1 MQNKQRALGDYAS
14 TRPIDRTLDLTKN
27 LPTSN
32 TGQLHEE
39 SRIFGMSEPFPMKLL
54 HMVAGIIPAQR
65 DKWYLYVFPALIW
78 LFNMAPLS
86 IHLLLS
92 FNVSHVKRYTAVSL
106 DYTPTLT
113 QNLSGIFLYTF
124 LYGVQ
129 YSLYRTRTSF
139 IDKIQHFASKQ
150 SVADHS
156 RRTLITCVVTG
167 LVLAVVLF
175 FIYIVT
181 AAVNVAGIF
190 WLLGF
195 SFLTIVPIMA
205 VVGMLLLRALA
216 FDHIFSKQYKK
227 LKSMAKESDA
237 NKVHTTFVSMADDVT
252 KHFSAYLDLP
262 LKVCVTLAFLTSAF
276 NVMSIYGDREVQFN
290 ELMYEITFAFLPSII
305 IVVPCHI
312 LVKLD
317 LQAFEVKEILCKN
330 SLMNRTDFTALLLS
344 YELIVPQPKL
354 FGMKVTFGLVAS
366 LVVPMIGALVPRLV
380 QWLMDAAY

>member
-1 MQNKQRALGDYAS
+1 VLHNLCLNMQNKQRALGDYAS

-129 YSLYRTRTSF
+129 YSLFY
-139 IDKIQHFASKQ
+139 
-150 SVADHS
+150 
-156 RRTLITCVVTG
+156 
-167 LVLAVVLF
+167 
-175 FIYIVT
+175 
-181 AAVNVAGIF
+181 
-190 WLLGF
+190 
-195 SFLTIVPIMA
+195 
-205 VVGMLLLRALA
+205 
-216 FDHIFSKQYKK
+216 
-227 LKSMAKESDA
+227 
-237 NKVHTTFVSMADDVT
+237 
-252 KHFSAYLDLP
+252 
-262 LKVCVTLAFLTSAF
+262 
-276 NVMSIYGDREVQFN
+276 
-290 ELMYEITFAFLPSII
+290 
-305 IVVPCHI
+305 
-312 LVKLD
+312 
-317 LQAFEVKEILCKN
+317 
-330 SLMNRTDFTALLLS
+330 
-344 YELIVPQPKL
+344 
-354 FGMKVTFGLVAS
+354 
-366 LVVPMIGALVPRLV
+366 
-380 QWLMDAAY
+380 